1 MQAFSWVAKLA
12 FLVFGPMVDLKLL
25 FMYSTVFKKRFVAQL
40 VVSLACLVIILS
52 FVWKSLAPLLNGN

>member
-25 FMYSTVFKKRFVAQL
+25 FMYSTVFKKRFVAGL
-40 VVSLACLVIILS
+40 VVSLAVFVITL
-52 FVWKSLAPLLNGN
+52 SLAWKVLTPLFYAN